1 MKNFEIYDDFLP
13 KDYFDHLDKQIL
25 HTNNF
30 RWLFQ
35 EIVATNNSGD
45 DPNDEQFYFICSFY
59 NGLQIENDF
68 YYQLRPIFDALKVKA
83 IIRARAIMY
92 MNQGKL
98 IEHAPHIDMGY
109 PHKAALIYMNT
120 CNGYTGMVNDD
131 WKRAKMDVYD
141 SKNYRVEYK
150 FRDRSEFSQG
160 NRVESVA
167 NRLCLHDG
175 SVPHYSTT
183 CTDARKRLVLAINY
197 F

>member
-1 MKNFEIYDDFLP
+1 MKHFEVYDDFLP
-13 KDYFDHLDKQIL
+13 KDYFEHLDNQIL
-25 HTNNF
+25 HTNKF

-35 EIVATNNSGD
+35 EKVATND
-45 DPNDEQFYFICSFY
+45 DELNEQFYFICSFY
-59 NGLQIENDF
+59 NNLHVESDF
-68 YYQLRPIFDALKVKA
+68 YYQLRPIFDLLEVKS

-109 PHKAALIYMNT
+109 EHKAALIYMNT

-131 WKRAKMDVYD
+131 WERDFSDPY
-141 SKNYRVEYK
+141 SFKNNDDEYM
-150 FRDRSEFSQG
+150 FDQG

>member
-1 MKNFEIYDDFLP
+1 MKHFEIYDDFLP
-13 KDYFDHLDKQIL
+13 QDYFKHLDTQIL
-25 HTNNF
+25 HKNRF

-35 EIVATNNSGD
+35 EKVATIED
-45 DPNDEQFYFICSFY
+45 DPDDEQFYFICSFY
-59 NGLQIENDF
+59 NDLHIEDNF
-68 YYQLRPIFDALKVKA
+68 YFELMPLFKALDIKSM
-83 IIRARAIMY
+83 IRARAIMY
-92 MNQGKL
+92 MNQGQM
-98 IEHAPHIDMGY
+98 ISHAPHIDMGY
-109 PHKAALIYMNT
+109 EHKAALLYMNT

-131 WKRAKMDVYD
+131 WERPEMISYDTEKSKFDVN
-141 SKNYRVEYK
+141 S
-150 FRDRSEFSQG
+150 FSEFTEE

>member
-35 EIVATNNSGD
+35 EMVASKNSSDDVNN
-45 DPNDEQFYFICSFY
+45 EQFYFICSFY

-98 IEHAPHIDMGY
+98 IEHAPHIDMGF

-131 WKRAKMDVYD
+131 WQRAQMDAYD

-183 CTDARKRLVLAINY
+183 CTDARKRLVLAVNY

>member
-1 MKNFEIYDDFLP
+1 MNRHFEIYDDFLP
-13 KDYFDHLDKQIL
+13 QDYFDHLDKQIL

-35 EIVATNNSGD
+35 EKVATNESND
-45 DPNDEQFYFICSFY
+45 DPSDEQFYFICSFF
-59 NGLQIENDF
+59 NNLHVEDNF
-68 YYQLRPIFDALKVKA
+68 FYQLQPIFDALEVKS

-98 IEHAPHIDMGY
+98 IEHAPHIDY
-109 PHKAALIYMNT
+109 HYSHKAALIYMNT

-131 WKRAKMDVYD
+131 WERPEMISYDREKNKFDVD
-141 SKNYRVEYK
+141 S
-150 FRDRSEFSQG
+150 FSEFTEQ

>member
-1 MKNFEIYDDFLP
+1 MNRHFEIYDDFLP
-13 KDYFDHLDKQIL
+13 QDYFDHLDKQIL

-35 EIVATNNSGD
+35 EKVATNESND
-45 DPNDEQFYFICSFY
+45 DPSDEQFYFICSFF
-59 NGLQIENDF
+59 NNLHVEDNF
-68 YYQLRPIFDALKVKA
+68 FYQLQPIFDALEVKS

-98 IEHAPHIDMGY
+98 IEHAPHIDY
-109 PHKAALIYMNT
+109 HYSHKAALIYMNT

-131 WKRAKMDVYD
+131 WKKGDG
-141 SKNYRVEYK
+141 
-150 FRDRSEFSQG
+150 FSFDQG

-183 CTDARKRLVLAINY
+183 CTDTRKRLVLAINY

>member
-1 MKNFEIYDDFLP
+1 MKHFEIYDDFLP

-35 EIVATNNSGD
+35 EKVATMED
-45 DPNDEQFYFICSFY
+45 DPDDEQFYFICSLY
-59 NGLQIENDF
+59 NNLHVEDNF
-68 YYQLRPIFDALKVKA
+68 YYQLQPIFDQLE
-83 IIRARAIMY
+83 IRSMIRARAIMY
-92 MNQGKL
+92 MNQGKM
-98 IEHAPHIDMGY
+98 ISHAPHIDFGY
-109 PHKAALIYMNT
+109 EHKAALIYMNT

-131 WKRAKMDVYD
+131 WERGD
-141 SKNYRVEYK
+141 EYM
-150 FRDRSEFSQG
+150 FDQG

-167 NRLCLHDG
+167 NRLMIHDG

-183 CTDARKRLVLAINY
+183 CTDTRKRLVLAINY

>member
-1 MKNFEIYDDFLP
+1 MKHFEVYDDFLP

-35 EIVATNNSGD
+35 EMVATVHSGD

-59 NGLQIENDF
+59 NGLQVENDF
-68 YYQLRPIFDALKVKA
+68 YYQLRPIFDTLKVKA

-98 IEHAPHIDMGY
+98 IEHAPHIDMVY
-109 PHKAALIYMNT
+109 SHKAALIYMNT

-131 WKRAKMDVYD
+131 WERPEMIQYD
-141 SKNYRVEYK
+141 KENHKFEGDSFSDFSKE
-150 FRDRSEFSQG
+150 

>member
-1 MKNFEIYDDFLP
+1 MNRHFEIYDDFLP
-13 KDYFDHLDKQIL
+13 QDYFDHLDKQIL

-35 EIVATNNSGD
+35 EKVATNESND
-45 DPNDEQFYFICSFY
+45 DPSDEQFYFICSFF
-59 NGLQIENDF
+59 NNLHVEDNF
-68 YYQLRPIFDALKVKA
+68 FYQLQPIFDALEVKS

-98 IEHAPHIDMGY
+98 IEHAPHIDY
-109 PHKAALIYMNT
+109 HYNHKAALIYMNT

-131 WKRAKMDVYD
+131 WKKGDG
-141 SKNYRVEYK
+141 
-150 FRDRSEFSQG
+150 FSFDQG

-183 CTDARKRLVLAINY
+183 CTDTRKRLVLAINY